1 MTRNFPHAMFRTGS
15 RTYTKRP
22 PANCKTARKAWDHF
36 AAKGGPIKWL
46 SLLDGYWGIERVDG
60 GPIEEIENVFSSR
73 YGD

>member
-1 MTRNFPHAMFRTGS
+1 MFRTGT
-15 RTYTKRP
+15 RTYTARP

-36 AAKGGPIKWL
+36 AEKGSIEWIY
-46 SLLDGYWGIERVDG
+46 LLDGYWGCQRPGD